1 MPPEGPA
8 MISIPSID
16 LLVRRRTAAKTAVEL
31 ERERLRRELLQ
42 RIVDREMRKQA
53 DRRCHRD

>member
-1 MPPEGPA
+1 

-16 LLVRRRTAAKTAVEL
+16 LLVRRRSTVKTAVEL

-53 DRRCHRD
+53 DRRGLRH

>member
-1 MPPEGPA
+1 MPCEGAA

-16 LLVRRRTAAKTAVEL
+16 LLARRRAASKTVADL

-53 DRRCHRD
+53 DRRCRRD

>member
-1 MPPEGPA
+1 

-16 LLVRRRTAAKTAVEL
+16 LLVRRRSPAKTAVEL

-53 DRRCHRD
+53 DRRGLRD

>member
-1 MPPEGPA
+1 

-16 LLVRRRTAAKTAVEL
+16 LLARRRTAAKTAVEL
-31 ERERLRRELLQ
+31 ERERLRRELLH

-53 DRRCHRD
+53 DRRCHRE

>member
-1 MPPEGPA
+1 

-16 LLVRRRTAAKTAVEL
+16 LLVRRRATAKTAVEL

-53 DRRCHRD
+53 DRRGLRD